1 MNLANKLTVVRIIL
15 IPFFL
20 LFFFME
26 FYLAA
31 LIIYCV
37 AAITD
42 AIDGKIARSRNLIT
56 DFGKFLDPLADK
68 ILVMSALIAIM
79 DRFDISAVAV
89 IIILAREFVVTSV
102 RLLASHQNVV
112 IAADN
117 FGKIKTV
124 MQLVFTIF
132 MLAVA
137 TLVDFGVEIVPPY
150 ILRVVA
156 TVGLWSVV
164 LITLISGFN
173 YIIKHKDLI
182 SHDK

>member
-26 FYLAA
+26 IYLLA
-31 LIIYCV
+31 LIIYTV

-79 DRFDISAVAV
+79 DRFEISAVAV

-102 RLLASHQNVV
+102 RLLASHQNIV

-132 MLAVA
+132 MLVIA
-137 TLVDFGVEIVPPY
+137 TAIDFGFNLIEPE
-150 ILRVVA
+150 ILRLIA
-156 TVGLWSVV
+156 AIGLWSVV
-164 LITLISGFN
+164 VMTVISGMN
-173 YIIKHKDLI
+173 YLIKHKDLI
-182 SHDK
+182 VHDK

>member
-20 LFFFME
+20 FFFFME
-26 FYLAA
+26 FYLFA
-31 LIIYCV
+31 LIIYCA

-68 ILVMSALIAIM
+68 ILVMSALVAIM
-79 DRFDISAVAV
+79 DRFEISAVAV

-102 RLLASHQNVV
+102 RLLASHQNIV

-124 MQLVFTIF
+124 MQLSYTIF
-132 MLAVA
+132 MLTVA
-137 TLVDFGVEIVPPY
+137 TLIEFDIAIVPMEVLAAVAIFGLWAVVLMTVISGANY
-150 ILRVVA
+150 IL
-156 TVGLWSVV
+156 
-164 LITLISGFN
+164 
-173 YIIKHKDLI
+173 KHKDLI
-182 SHDK
+182 VHDK